1 MPPIPAA
8 LLLYCSRHNFGTDVL
23 AEGLN
28 VVEVS
33 KLMGHIAVKATM
45 KYLHPDT
52 ATPW

>member
-1 MPPIPAA
+1 M
-8 LLLYCSRHNFGTDVL
+8 L

-33 KLMGHIAVKATM
+33 KLMGHEDLKTTM

-52 ATPW
+52 SHAAAMVNKRNRLKTLHLLSAAG